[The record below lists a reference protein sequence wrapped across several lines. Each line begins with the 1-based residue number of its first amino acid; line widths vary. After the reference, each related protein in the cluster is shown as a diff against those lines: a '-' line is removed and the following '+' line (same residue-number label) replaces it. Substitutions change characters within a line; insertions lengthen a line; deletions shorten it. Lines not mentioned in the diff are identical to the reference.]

1 MKQTT
6 LQNFKSYLVVGN
18 RCAFSA
24 SWCKLA
30 IRTVTRV
37 QRKQVAFS
45 HPTRIDS
52 DSWLDFPKP
61 SEIFETAPGN
71 FSIMNPYGPTLF
83 YDFSAEGIANA
94 EKNLA

>member
-18 RCAFSA
+18 HCAFNA

-37 QRKQVAFS
+37 QTKKVAFS

-52 DSWLDFPKP
+52 DSWLDFPKL
-61 SEIFETAPGN
+61 SEIFEISPGC
-71 FSIMNPYGPTLF
+71 FSIVQDYDTPLH